1 MPEKGTRWRRFQ
13 AVKKRNISKRAKR
26 AEGATMR
33 HAHRFLVGRWDNIRG
48 VRRHILTWMIGVAG
62 LIMIVGV
69 QMLWFQRSY
78 LQSAPVNGGV
88 YAEAVIGPVSNL
100 NPLYA
105 TTDAELAA
113 SKLIFSSLYNYDSTG
128 HLRGDIARS
137 MKMEP
142 NGKSYTLTLKPNL
155 QWQDGHTLTAKDI
168 VFTVNLMKNPSA
180 KSVMSASW
188 KDITATEVDKT
199 TVKFTLPAAYAA
211 FPQALTFSVLPSH
224 LLSGVDPRQLR
235 ENSFSSSPL
244 GSGPFT
250 LRLAQT
256 INPTDGRKV
265 IHMAAND
272 KYYGGKPRL
281 DRFQLH
287 VYGTMDNIASALRTG
302 EVSAAADV
310 SGDVARSVEQS
321 RYIVREKPVNSG
333 VYAILNTSQPVLKDV
348 MVRRALQL
356 ATDTKELRSTL
367 YGKPNALSLPFVD
380 GQLSGAG
387 VPSAPQPNMSQAMAL
402 LDTAG
407 WKSNSKGIRSK
418 DDQELKLRVVTRKN
432 SDYEKILAN
441 LKGQW
446 SKIGVSVQEQ
456 IVDPNAVDQSFTQTI
471 LQPRNYDVLLDELL
485 IGGDP
490 DVFAYW
496 HSRGLLNFAN
506 YSNTGSDD
514 NLVSGRDRSEPEVR
528 NVKYKAF
535 ASQWLED
542 VPAIGLYQSS
552 MLYVQSKQ
560 SQSITDDEKIITPSD
575 RYADVQYWTSEQG
588 NVYKTP

>member
-13 AVKKRNISKRAKR
+13 AVKKRDISKRAKR

-33 HAHRFLVGRWDNIRG
+33 HAHRFLIGRWDNIRG

-62 LIMIVGV
+62 LIMIVGI

-78 LQSAPVNGGV
+78 LEAAPVNGGV
-88 YAEAVIGPVSNL
+88 YAEAVMGPVSNL

-113 SKLIFSSLYNYDSTG
+113 SKLIFSSLYSFDPTG

-137 MKMEP
+137 MQIDP
-142 NGKSYTLTLKPNL
+142 NGKSYTITLKPNL
-155 QWQDGHTLTAKDI
+155 QWQDGHELTAKDI
-168 VFTVNLMKNPSA
+168 VFTVGLMKNPSA

-188 KDITATEVDKT
+188 KDITATQVDKM
-199 TVKFTLPAAYAA
+199 TVKFTLPASYAA

-224 LLSGVDPRQLR
+224 LLGGVDPRQLR

-272 KYYGGKPRL
+272 KYYGGKPKL

-287 VYGTMDNIASALRTG
+287 VYGTMDHIASALRTG

-310 SGDVARSVEQS
+310 SGDVARGVEKS
-321 RYIVREKPVNSG
+321 RYDLREKPVNSG
-333 VYAILNTSQPVLKDV
+333 VYAILNTSQPMLKDV
-348 MVRRALQL
+348 AVRHALRL

-367 YGKPNALSLPFVD
+367 YGKPNSLDLPFVN
-380 GQLSGAG
+380 GQLSGEDI
-387 VPSAPQPNMSQAMAL
+387 PTAPQPNMSQSMSL

-407 WKSNSKGIRSK
+407 WKLNNKGVRVK
-418 DDQELKLRVVTRKN
+418 DNQELKLRVVTRKN
-432 SDYEKILAN
+432 SDYEKILSK

-446 SKIGVSVQEQ
+446 SKVGISVQEE

-506 YSNTGSDD
+506 YSSTTSDD
-514 NLVSGRDRSEPEVR
+514 NLVSGRDRSDPTIR

-535 ASQWLED
+535 AKQWLED

-560 SQSITDDEKIITPSD
+560 SQSISNDVKIVTPSD
-575 RYADVQYWTSEQG
+575 RYADVQYWTAEQG